1 MCTKDIYNKCFSGYL
16 NTPFRSSFGV
26 ARKDSITGNLLLH
39 IVSAGYSCHLRG
51 HSYHQNGERKSGEK
65 WSDPGATQTH
75 DLQNRNLT
83 LYSTKL
89 RGQKRCKGI
98 KIIDT

>member
-51 HSYHQNGERKSGEK
+51 HSYHQ
-65 WSDPGATQTH
+65 
-75 DLQNRNLT
+75 
-83 LYSTKL
+83 
-89 RGQKRCKGI
+89 RGGKEIGREGK
-98 KIIDT
+98 

>member
-39 IVSAGYSCHLRG
+39 IVSASYSCHLRG
-51 HSYHQNGERKSGEK
+51 HSYHQNGGRKAGETRSGVT
-65 WSDPGATQTH
+65 PVR
-75 DLQNRNLT
+75 L
-83 LYSTKL
+83 
-89 RGQKRCKGI
+89 KRTTFRTGI
-98 KIIDT
+98 